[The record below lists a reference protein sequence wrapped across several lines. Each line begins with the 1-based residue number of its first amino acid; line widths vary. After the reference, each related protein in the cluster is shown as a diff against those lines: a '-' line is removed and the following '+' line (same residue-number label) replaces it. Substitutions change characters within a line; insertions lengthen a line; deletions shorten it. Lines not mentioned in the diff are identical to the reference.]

1 MKDPNQKIKDTLN
14 FKNKLIEKYM
24 SQGIDIKSNFPT
36 FKPKDTVIEGK
47 SNITS
52 TDFPI
57 VSASKDYVQN
67 KKNAGLENALPNRS
81 VTIAQPNRMS
91 YKIQGLYSK
100 DKIDK

>member
-52 TDFPI
+52 ADFPI
-57 VSASKDYVQN
+57 VSASKNYTQN

-81 VTIAQPNRMS
+81 VTTGQPNRMS
-91 YKIQGLYSK
+91 YIIQGLYSK